1 MDADRSLV
9 RVFDVNER
17 VKEVKKELLGMKQI
31 KKRMRKMEEKIDLLL
46 ESDHQKRAAEPQQ
59 DAFKEPQPAEPQV
72 SQIEKAVTA
81 AQMSITHP

>member
-31 KKRMRKMEEKIDLLL
+31 KKRLSKMEQKIDLLI
-46 ESDHQKRAAEPQQ
+46 ESDQQRKAAEPQQ
-59 DAFKEPQPAEPQV
+59 DAFKDQFPAEHKV
-72 SQIEKAVTA
+72 SPIEMAVTA
-81 AQMSITHP
+81 A

>member
-31 KKRMRKMEEKIDLLL
+31 KKRLSKMEQKIDLLL
-46 ESDHQKRAAEPQQ
+46 ESDQ
-59 DAFKEPQPAEPQV
+59 
-72 SQIEKAVTA
+72 
-81 AQMSITHP
+81 